1 MTPDLIADAAR
12 HRAAFVAASRGSW
25 VFNRPLQPPNCA
37 GENRTGALNFAVAER
52 VTGKLTRSRWNW
64 SKFFGVCREISSPT
78 SSIAATASGSNVVAS
93 TPRSSPRSGRRPY
106 RGEML
111 PPFVYGSP
119 SPAQAY
125 DRLRFYRSVAGAAL
139 GIEEAQELLQRL
151 RICRVPEICAFPP
164 HLNQALIFE
173 FFEMV

>member
-1 MTPDLIADAAR
+1 LCKAAILR
-12 HRAAFVAASRGSW
+12 IQEQHFRFNHRNA
-25 VFNRPLQPPNCA
+25 
-37 GENRTGALNFAVAER
+37 
-52 VTGKLTRSRWNW
+52 
-64 SKFFGVCREISSPT
+64 
-78 SSIAATASGSNVVAS
+78 
-93 TPRSSPRSGRRPY
+93 
-106 RGEML
+106 
-111 PPFVYGSP
+111 

-125 DRLRFYRSVAGAAL
+125 NRLRFYCSVAGAAL